1 MLQLLNNDSFPH
13 TFLRKLSRLRKY
25 YKINFFLVNILIS
38 IALMVV
44 DLFLGTF
51 DSTLGM
57 GLFGGIY
64 SLAVLIPS
72 IAVSLR
78 RLHDTDRSGWWLI
91 IGLIPLIGTIVLLV
105 FMAQDSR
112 PSENRYGSNPKTVFA

>member
-1 MLQLLNNDSFPH
+1 MSWYLQVWKKYAVFSGRA
-13 TFLRKLSRLRKY
+13 TRKEYWYFL
-25 YKINFFLVNILIS
+25 LVNILVS

-44 DLFLGTF
+44 DLLLGTF
-51 DSTLGM
+51 DTTLSM

-78 RLHDTDRSGWWLI
+78 RLHDIDRSGWWLL
-91 IGLIPLIGTIVLLV
+91 IGLIPFIGTIVLLV